1 MTSATY
7 FLHVLP
13 ADVISHEIVPYLDWE
28 SRISLNRLLD
38 PKDKIGVPFK
48 KDVIHSLLLQSEVI
62 KLRKVFVTDAK
73 KPLTV
78 KENYEYVLNILNTLL
93 SIKYVLRFSALF
105 RKESIRKCEN
115 LSNILSEEYWNTSIT
130 LEEKAKISEL
140 AKKTLDYI
148 ERIPYEKE
156 ISCPSDTWSP
166 VDAGPVLIVE
176 QYTRRS
182 KKDLTSWDYR
192 YKSRGYYDYS

>member
-62 KLRKVFVTDAK
+62 KLRKVFVPK
-73 KPLTV
+73 KSLTV
-78 KENYEYVLNILNTLL
+78 EENYEYVLNILNTLL
-93 SIKYVLRFSALF
+93 SIKYVLRFSGLF

-140 AKKTLDYI
+140 AKKTLHYI
-148 ERIPYEKE
+148 GTIPYEKE
-156 ISCPSDTWSP
+156 LSCPSDTWSP

-176 QYTRRS
+176 QYKHRS

>member
-62 KLRKVFVTDAK
+62 KLRKVFVTDSK

-93 SIKYVLRFSALF
+93 SIKYVLRFSGLF

-176 QYTRRS
+176 QYNRR
-182 KKDLTSWDYR
+182 DLTSWDYR

>member
-48 KDVIHSLLLQSEVI
+48 KDVIHSFLLQSEVI
-62 KLRKVFVTDAK
+62 KLRKVFVPDAK

-78 KENYEYVLNILNTLL
+78 EENYEYVLNILNALL

-115 LSNILSEEYWNTSIT
+115 LSNIRSEEYWNTSIT

-176 QYTRRS
+176 QYNRR
-182 KKDLTSWDYR
+182 DLTSWDYR

>member
-48 KDVIHSLLLQSEVI
+48 KDVIHSLLLQNEVI

-78 KENYEYVLNILNTLL
+78 EENYEYVLNILNTLL

-105 RKESIRKCEN
+105 RKESIRKCGN

-176 QYTRRS
+176 QYNRR
-182 KKDLTSWDYR
+182 DLTSWDYR

>member
-1 MTSATY
+1 MTSAMY

-48 KDVIHSLLLQSEVI
+48 KDIIHSFLLQSEVI
-62 KLRKVFVTDAK
+62 KLRKVFVPDAK
-73 KPLTV
+73 KSLTV
-78 KENYEYVLNILNTLL
+78 EENYEYVLNILNALL
-93 SIKYVLRFSALF
+93 SIKYVLRFSGLF

-130 LEEKAKISEL
+130 LDEKAKISEL

-156 ISCPSDTWSP
+156 VSCPSDTWSP

-176 QYTRRS
+176 QYNRR
-182 KKDLTSWDYR
+182 DLTSWDYR

>member
-1 MTSATY
+1 M
-7 FLHVLP
+7 
-13 ADVISHEIVPYLDWE
+13 
-28 SRISLNRLLD
+28 
-38 PKDKIGVPFK
+38 
-48 KDVIHSLLLQSEVI
+48 
-62 KLRKVFVTDAK
+62 
-73 KPLTV
+73 
-78 KENYEYVLNILNTLL
+78 
-93 SIKYVLRFSALF
+93 SIKYVLRFSGLF

>member
-48 KDVIHSLLLQSEVI
+48 KDVIHSLLLQNEVI
-62 KLRKVFVTDAK
+62 KLRKVFVPDAK

-78 KENYEYVLNILNTLL
+78 KENYEYVLNILNSLL
-93 SIKYVLRFSALF
+93 SIKYVLRFSGLF

-115 LSNILSEEYWNTSIT
+115 LSNIRSEEYWNTSIT

-176 QYTRRS
+176 QYNRR
-182 KKDLTSWDYR
+182 DLTSWDYR

>member
-62 KLRKVFVTDAK
+62 KLSKVFVPK

-156 ISCPSDTWSP
+156 LSCPSDTWSP

-176 QYTRRS
+176 QYNRR
-182 KKDLTSWDYR
+182 DLTSWDYR

>member
-48 KDVIHSLLLQSEVI
+48 KDIIHSLLLQSEVI
-62 KLRKVFVTDAK
+62 KLRKVFVPK
-73 KPLTV
+73 KSLTV
-78 KENYEYVLNILNTLL
+78 EENYEYVLNILNTLL
-93 SIKYVLRFSALF
+93 SIKYVLRFSGLF

-140 AKKTLDYI
+140 AKKTLHYI
-148 ERIPYEKE
+148 GTIPYEKE
-156 ISCPSDTWSP
+156 LSCPSDTWSP

-176 QYTRRS
+176 QYKHRS

>member
-48 KDVIHSLLLQSEVI
+48 KDVIHSLLLQNEVI

-78 KENYEYVLNILNTLL
+78 EENYEYVLNILNALL
-93 SIKYVLRFSALF
+93 SIKYVLRFSGLF

-115 LSNILSEEYWNTSIT
+115 LSNIRSEEYWNTSIT

-166 VDAGPVLIVE
+166 VDAGSVLIVE
-176 QYTRRS
+176 QYNRR
-182 KKDLTSWDYR
+182 DLTSWDYR

>member
-1 MTSATY
+1 MTSAMY

-62 KLRKVFVTDAK
+62 KLSKVFVPK

-93 SIKYVLRFSALF
+93 SIKYVLRFSGLF

-140 AKKTLDYI
+140 AKKTLHYI
-148 ERIPYEKE
+148 GTIPYEKE
-156 ISCPSDTWSP
+156 LSCPSDTWSP

-176 QYTRRS
+176 QYKHRS

>member
-48 KDVIHSLLLQSEVI
+48 KDVIYSLLLQSEVI
-62 KLRKVFVTDAK
+62 KLRKVFVTDSK

-93 SIKYVLRFSALF
+93 SIKYVLRFSGLF

-176 QYTRRS
+176 QYNRR
-182 KKDLTSWDYR
+182 DLTSWDYR